1 MIKNSQ
7 RKLLY
12 LTILLIL
19 STLILSSTIQQAN
32 ASTINSSQLEES
44 TLQTASSTT
53 KEITSNMIIVSS
65 LVILAVFL
73 FLWEPI
79 RVDIIALTIPIILVL
94 LEPWTHISVEQALL
108 GFANP
113 ATITVL
119 TMFILSEGIQRSG
132 LVQILGDKI
141 VQLTSEDE
149 SRQLG
154 IIVGLAGPIAGIIN
168 NTPVVA
174 IFIPMI
180 TNLARKTKISPSKLL
195 IPLSYASMMGGMLT
209 LIGTSTNLLAS
220 DISARLIGHSFSMFE
235 FTQLGFIILL
245 IGSIYLLTVGRYLIP
260 ERIDPNQYN
269 DLIEEYEMINYLTE
283 VVIEENS
290 PLSGKV
296 VSQAIEQ
303 LDFDMDLVQII
314 RSGKQFMEPLDAKT
328 LQPADHL
335 IIRTNRE
342 TLLKMIE
349 TEGLKMIP
357 EQDKVTEE
365 KLENP
370 TEGQKLIETVVTH
383 GSFLE
388 EQTLSEINFLD
399 RYDTTVLAVRRGSKL
414 AHNRMKDITFKAGD
428 VLLLLVT
435 EKTLERLRH
444 NRNFII
450 ADEINPTDYRQSKIP
465 IALGIIS
472 AVIAL
477 AVLEVMPIVISALT
491 GVIAM
496 VLTDCVKPNE
506 MYEAVNWEVIFLLA
520 SLIPLGVALEKTG
533 TARYIA
539 QQLLTVID
547 SFSPLIALGIFYILT
562 ATLTNIISNNAS
574 VILMIPIAVDAALQL
589 GVNPFSFVL
598 VVTFAASTA
607 FLTPIGYQTNLMV
620 YGPGGYKFKDFMIIG
635 APLQLL
641 LAIATPLFIY
651 LFWGV

>member
-1 MIKNSQ
+1 MIFISRK
-7 RKLLY
+7 KLLY
-12 LTILLIL
+12 LAILLVI
-19 STLILSSTIQQAN
+19 STLIIGWIAPQAN
-32 ASTINSSQLEES
+32 AVELEIDQEGEIETTFADNQEFNINML
-44 TLQTASSTT
+44 
-53 KEITSNMIIVSS
+53 IVSS
-65 LVILAVFL
+65 LVILAILL

-79 RVDIIALTIPIILVL
+79 RADIIALTIPIILVL
-94 LEPWTHISVEQALL
+94 LEPWSQINIDQALS

-119 TMFILSEGIQRSG
+119 AMFILSEGIQRSG

-141 VQLTSEDE
+141 VQLTSGKE

-180 TNLARKTKISPSKLL
+180 KNLARKTKTSPSKLL

-209 LIGTSTNLLAS
+209 LVGTSTNLLAS

-235 FTQLGFIILL
+235 FTQLGIVILV
-245 IGSIYLLTVGRYLIP
+245 IGSLYLVTLGRHLIP
-260 ERIDPNQYN
+260 ERIKPEQYD
-269 DLIEEYEMINYLTE
+269 DLIEEYEMIDYLTE

-290 PLSGKV
+290 PLAGKIV
-296 VSQAIEQ
+296 GPALEE
-303 LDFDMDLVQII
+303 LDFEFDLVQII
-314 RSGKQFMEPLDAKT
+314 RSGKQFMEPLDAKS
-328 LQPADHL
+328 LQPGDHL

-349 TEGLKMIP
+349 TEGLKLIP
-357 EQDKVTEE
+357 DKAKVTEE
-365 KLENP
+365 KLESP
-370 TEGQKLIETVVTH
+370 TQGQNLVETVITN

-388 EQTLSEINFLD
+388 GQTLAEINFLA
-399 RYDTTVLAVRRGSKL
+399 RYDATVLAIRRGSTL
-414 AHNRMKDITFKAGD
+414 AHSRMEDITLKAGD

-450 ADEINPTDYRQSKIP
+450 AYEINPTDYRQSKIP

-472 AVIAL
+472 TVVAL
-477 AVLEVMPIVISALT
+477 AVFEIIPIVISAIA

-520 SLIPLGVALEKTG
+520 SLIPLGIALEETG
-533 TARYIA
+533 TAQYIA
-539 QQLLTVID
+539 QHLINMID
-547 SFSPLIALGIFYILT
+547 SFPPIIALGVFYILT
-562 ATLTNIISNNAS
+562 ALLTNIISNNAS
-574 VILMIPIAVDAALQL
+574 VILMTPIAVDAALQL
-589 GVNPFSFVL
+589 GANPFSFIL

-620 YGPGGYKFKDFMIIG
+620 YGPGGYKFKDFMIAG